1 MKRPWLISSGG
12 MRLSMIL
19 GLVISILLIWP
30 AFEQVQDETR
40 IIEPFDRTNVNY
52 CELSACG
59 DIEGLGLEVVY
70 PPELVEGEFGTEVF
84 VQVINRGR
92 LTGER
97 EFWAELRTQDGKF
110 VEAMRGELFLTDQG
124 PQFIRFFFTGKK
136 AEFSGLVV
144 DFGY

>member
-1 MKRPWLISSGG
+1 

-19 GLVISILLIWP
+19 GFVISILLIWP
-30 AFEQVQDETR
+30 AIEQVRDETR
-40 IIEPFDRTNVNY
+40 VIQPFDRTNVTY

-59 DIEGLGLEVVY
+59 HIEGLGLEVIS
-70 PPELVEGEFGTEVF
+70 PPEVVEGEFGTEVF

-97 EFWAELRTQDGKF
+97 QFWAELRTKEGAF
-110 VEAMRGELFLTDQG
+110 VEAMRGELVLTDQG
-124 PQFIRFFFTGKK
+124 PQLIRFFFTGPAK
-136 AEFSGLVV
+136 EFSGLVM

>member
-1 MKRPWLISSGG
+1 
-12 MRLSMIL
+12 MIL

-30 AFEQVQDETR
+30 AIEQVQDETR
-40 IIEPFDRTNVNY
+40 VIAPLDRTSITY

-59 DIEGLGLEVVY
+59 DIEGLGLEIVY
-70 PPELVEGEFGTEVF
+70 PPSVTEGEYGTEVF

-97 EFWAELRTQDGKF
+97 EFWAELRTQEGKF
-110 VEAMRGELFLTDQG
+110 VEAMRGELVLTSKG
-124 PQFIRFFFTGKK
+124 PQSIRFFFTGTA
-136 AEFSGLVV
+136 AEFSGLVM